1 MEFLIDTGATY
12 SVLNQALMPLGDDYV
27 VVQGATGQSEKA
39 YFCEPLKYK
48 LGKQWGIHKFLYM
61 PNSPKALLGR
71 DLLEQLGAKI
81 TFEKGEITLEVK
93 DRQYTQALSLVLT
106 SLPSEGKIDEEILNQ
121 VYPGVWATDVPGRAK
136 NAPPVEVKIKEGQR
150 PVRIKQ
156 YPLKKEDREGIRP
169 VIEKFLQ
176 LGLLKECESE
186 FNTPILP
193 IRKSDGSY
201 RVVQDLRAVNRITED
216 LYPVVANPYTL
227 LTALAPELIWFTVL
241 DLRDAFFCL
250 PLHEASQKL
259 FAFEWENPKSGRKTQ
274 LTWTVLPQGF
284 KNSPTIFGNQL
295 ARDLESWEAP
305 SEKGKSLQYVDDTLI
320 ATNTEEDC
328 MAWTVSLL
336 NFLGLQ
342 GYRVSKKKAQVMQ
355 RKVNYLGY
363 EISAGQRTLGQ
374 ARKEVICQTK
384 KPQTVKELRTFLG
397 MTGWCRLWIY
407 NYGLL
412 VKPLYA
418 LTATEQKHLE
428 WNKEAEQA
436 FEQLKKALMSA
447 PALGLP
453 DVGKPFLLFS
463 HEKQGIALGILA
475 QELGPY
481 RRAVGYL
488 SKQLDAT
495 AKGWPGC
502 LRAVAAV
509 ILNIQEARK
518 FTLGQKM
525 TVFVSHAVSAV
536 LEAKG
541 GHWLSPQRFLR
552 YQAVIVEQDDVEIV
566 VTNIVNPA
574 SFLSGNTGEPVH
586 HDCLET
592 IEATYASRPD
602 LKDSPIENGENWFT
616 DGSSYVLNGNRHAGY
631 AITTSQEVIESG
643 PLPMNTS
650 AQKAEIIAL
659 TRALELAQSKTV
671 NIYTDTKYA
680 FGVVH
685 AHGAI

>member
-1 MEFLIDTGATY
+1 MGGLARQLREYEHNLASFICACILTVDRLTQKL
-12 SVLNQALMPLGDDYV
+12 SKQAKKDRSSTCTPTKASAIKIQPFS
-27 VVQGATGQSEKA
+27 VQGKGYWWHTPCATLWFSLHDQEEDMRKLDDEPIWRLEAQSCAIEEHQNNEQVDQA
-39 YFCEPLKYK
+39 ARIDVAEVNLD
-48 LGKQWGIHKFLYM
+48 WEHKVWRARQEDLHSAAG
-61 PNSPKALLGR
+61 PTAERTLLGAPR
-71 DLLEQLGAKI
+71 AFYSEESPLPADHRGSGQQPLEAADL
-81 TFEKGEITLEVK
+81 T
-93 DRQYTQALSLVLT
+93 
-106 SLPSEGKIDEEILNQ
+106 
-121 VYPGVWATDVPGRAK
+121 
-136 NAPPVEVKIKEGQR
+136 
-150 PVRIKQ
+150 
-156 YPLKKEDREGIRP
+156 
-169 VIEKFLQ
+169 
-176 LGLLKECESE
+176 
-186 FNTPILP
+186 
-193 IRKSDGSY
+193 
-201 RVVQDLRAVNRITED
+201 
-216 LYPVVANPYTL
+216 
-227 LTALAPELIWFTVL
+227 
-241 DLRDAFFCL
+241 
-250 PLHEASQKL
+250 
-259 FAFEWENPKSGRKTQ
+259 
-274 LTWTVLPQGF
+274 
-284 KNSPTIFGNQL
+284 L

-305 SEKGKSLQYVDDTLI
+305 SEKGKLLQYVDDILI

-342 GYRVSKKKAQVMQ
+342 GYRVSRKKAQVMQ

-384 KPQTVKELRTFLG
+384 KTQTVKELRTFLG

-453 DVGKPFLLFS
+453 DV
-463 HEKQGIALGILA
+463 
-475 QELGPY
+475 
-481 RRAVGYL
+481 
-488 SKQLDAT
+488 
-495 AKGWPGC
+495 
-502 LRAVAAV
+502 
-509 ILNIQEARK
+509 
-518 FTLGQKM
+518 
-525 TVFVSHAVSAV
+525 
-536 LEAKG
+536 
-541 GHWLSPQRFLR
+541 
-552 YQAVIVEQDDVEIV
+552 
-566 VTNIVNPA
+566 A

-659 TRALELAQSKTV
+659 T
-671 NIYTDTKYA
+671 
-680 FGVVH
+680 
-685 AHGAI
+685 